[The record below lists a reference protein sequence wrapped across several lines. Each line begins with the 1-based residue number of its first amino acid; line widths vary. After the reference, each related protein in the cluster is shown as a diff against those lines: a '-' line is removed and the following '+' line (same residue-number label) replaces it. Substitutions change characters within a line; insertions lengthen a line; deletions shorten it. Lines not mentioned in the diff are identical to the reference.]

1 MGTKHKHYDVI
12 VAWAAGEE
20 IEFKRPGHLWQYAG
34 QSPTWGAD
42 NEYRI
47 KPKLVK
53 KEGWVGVSKTKDPG
67 YIAAFSTHV
76 YPSEECVMEIIN
88 NCIRPSD
95 WTPLKIEWEEEQ

>member
-47 KPKLVK
+47 KPKRVK
-53 KEGWVGVSKTKDPG
+53 KEGWVN
-67 YIAAFSTHV
+67 V
-76 YPSEECVMEIIN
+76 YADGILGFKVYQTEEEAYKQRDKKSRLFCA
-88 NCIRPSD
+88 CIR
-95 WTPLKIEWEEEQ
+95 IEWEEEE

>member
-1 MGTKHKHYDVI
+1 MVTKHVHYDVI

-47 KPKLVK
+47 KPKTVK
-53 KEGWVGVSKTKDPG
+53 KEGWVNVYETGYGNLFPTKEQADNCG
-67 YIAAFSTHV
+67 SRYRTA
-76 YPSEECVMEIIN
+76 
-88 NCIRPSD
+88 CIR
-95 WTPLKIEWEEEQ
+95 IEWEEEV

>member
-1 MGTKHKHYDVI
+1 MGTKHVHYDVI

-47 KPKLVK
+47 KPKTVK
-53 KEGWVGVSKTKDPG
+53 KEGWVNVYETGYGNLFPTKEQADNCG
-67 YIAAFSTHV
+67 SRYRTA
-76 YPSEECVMEIIN
+76 
-88 NCIRPSD
+88 CIR
-95 WTPLKIEWEEEQ
+95 IEWEEEV